1 MMKMQQLHMF
11 RRRIHRLHHGY
22 NKTGLLQL
30 KEPMVMMLDNLLE
43 NEKRKKKKKK
53 EEKKD

>member
-30 KEPMVMMLDNLLE
+30 KKPMVIMLDNLLE